1 MTFDERLGAIDES
14 EAVELATKTTLDEF
28 LEEMKEVFEEIDED
42 ATSAFD
48 RVAVWG
54 RAVTLRGIED
64 NELEEDIEALF
75 NRLDNVVSLA
85 GNAQLGIQGIQ
96 ERLP

>member
-1 MTFDERLGAIDES
+1 MTFDDRLGSIDES
-14 EAVELATKTTLDEF
+14 EAVELATKITLEEF
-28 LEEMKEVFEEIDED
+28 LVEMSEVFEEIDEE
-42 ATSAFD
+42 ATNTFD

-54 RAVTLRGIED
+54 RAVTLRGLD
-64 NELEEDIEALF
+64 DDELINDIEALF

-85 GNAQLGIQGIQ
+85 GNAQLGIQGIL